1 MAQNTLKLY
10 EKPVF
15 INSILL
21 LITIGL
27 FIVKISFGI
36 LTRSLALQADAF
48 DNLTDI
54 VMALAALI
62 GILYSSKKPNEKFPY
77 GYYKIENIIS
87 LIVSF
92 FIFFTAYNII
102 VQSITSILNY
112 FKGIERIIIVSP
124 LVIIFLIISLGISIS
139 LTLYLKLIGKKSN
152 SPIIE
157 SEANEKLYDNFIS
170 FSVIVGFICAIFNI
184 FLVDSFLGL
193 IICIFLIKGGYDIFL
208 NSTKTLL
215 DVVIEFDKR
224 KELFALIESYPKVKN
239 VDSLEVRS
247 YGRYIFVEVIISLNK
262 DLPLSQIQSLKT
274 ILSNNIINHFPHIF
288 KLIIITKTQEK
299 PVIKVAVPL
308 LENNDLNSQI
318 SDHFGESPFFA
329 ILEVQKDNNEV
340 SLQNYNIINNRYA
353 HLEKRKGINIA
364 DWLISEKIDKIYLKK
379 ELKKGPKLIFE
390 NSLVQVIITEL
401 SSLKE
406 IISWEIENH

>member
-1 MAQNTLKLY
+1 M
-10 EKPVF
+10 
-15 INSILL
+15 
-21 LITIGL
+21 
-27 FIVKISFGI
+27 
-36 LTRSLALQADAF
+36 
-48 DNLTDI
+48 
-54 VMALAALI
+54 
-62 GILYSSKKPNEKFPY
+62 
-77 GYYKIENIIS
+77 
-87 LIVSF
+87 
-92 FIFFTAYNII
+92 
-102 VQSITSILNY
+102 
-112 FKGIERIIIVSP
+112 
-124 LVIIFLIISLGISIS
+124 
-139 LTLYLKLIGKKSN
+139 
-152 SPIIE
+152 
-157 SEANEKLYDNFIS
+157 
-170 FSVIVGFICAIFNI
+170 
-184 FLVDSFLGL
+184 VDSIIGL

-215 DVVIEFDKR
+215 DSVIEFDKR
-224 KELFALIESYPKVKN
+224 KELFELIESYPKVKN

-247 YGRYIFVEVIISLNK
+247 YGRYIFAEVIVSLNK

-274 ILSNNIINHFPHIF
+274 ILSNNIKNHFPHIF

-364 DWLISEKIDKIYLKK
+364 DWLISEKIDKVYLKK

-401 SSLKE
+401 TSLKQ
-406 IISWEIENH
+406 IISWEIENQ

>member
-1 MAQNTLKLY
+1 MAPTTLKLY
-10 EKPVF
+10 ERPIF
-15 INSILL
+15 INSFLL
-21 LITIGL
+21 CVNLGL
-27 FIVKISFGI
+27 FIFKIVFGI
-36 LTRSLALQADAF
+36 FSRSLALQADAF

-54 VMALAALI
+54 VMAFAALI
-62 GILYSSKKPNEKFPY
+62 GILYSNKKPNEKFPY

-87 LIVSF
+87 LVVSF

-102 VQSITSILNY
+102 VQSITNILDY
-112 FKGIERIIIVSP
+112 FKGIHRIIIISP
-124 LVIIFLIISLGISIS
+124 VIIIFLIISLGISFC
-139 LTLYLKLIGKKSN
+139 LTLYLKVIGKRSR

-184 FLVDSFLGL
+184 FLVDSIIGL

-215 DVVIEFDKR
+215 DSVIEFDKR
-224 KELFALIESYPKVKN
+224 KELFELIESYPKVKN

-247 YGRYIFVEVIISLNK
+247 YGRYIFAEVIVSLNK
-262 DLPLSQIQSLKT
+262 DLPLSQIQSLKI
-274 ILSNNIINHFPHIF
+274 ILSNNIKNHFPHIF

-364 DWLISEKIDKIYLKK
+364 DWLISEKIDKVYLKK

-401 SSLKE
+401 TSLKQ
-406 IISWEIENH
+406 IISWEIENQ

>member
-112 FKGIERIIIVSP
+112 FKGIERVIIVSP

-184 FLVDSFLGL
+184 FLVDSILGL

-340 SLQNYNIINNRYA
+340 SLQNYNIINNRYT

-406 IISWEIENH
+406 IISWEIENQ